1 MSASALEKIAARE
14 QVLQAAADQ
23 LTSTIAQLT
32 AQLEAATTELT
43 DLDTARRVL
52 LRLGEDEPQPP
63 NLPGNP
69 IYQEILALFTDT
81 PGPIQARAV
90 CERLGLSTEKN
101 SVEGMRS
108 KLNRLVSRGL
118 LLGDNAGRFELPHH

>member
-1 MSASALEKIAARE
+1 MSTSALEKIAARE
-14 QVLQAAADQ
+14 QILQATADQ
-23 LTSTIAQLT
+23 LTATIAELT
-32 AQLEAATTELT
+32 VQLEEATAELGE
-43 DLDTARRVL
+43 LATARRVL
-52 LRLGEDEPQPP
+52 LRIGEDEPRPP
-63 NLPGNP
+63 NLPDNP

-81 PGPIQARAV
+81 AGPIQARAV

-118 LLGDNAGRFELPHH
+118 LLGDDAGRFELARH